1 MDMKTIDDRTIFIQ
15 ACGQVIRLPNQ
26 EDSVKPDDYLMVNV
40 FKYILDYSSGE
51 TINTVYRANSNCYNA
66 LGMFEFRHL
75 QDFSPYIHSILK
87 EIFPKGGKC

>member
-40 FKYILDYSSGE
+40 FKYILDYSLR
-51 TINTVYRANSNCYNA
+51 IY
-66 LGMFEFRHL
+66 
-75 QDFSPYIHSILK
+75 K
-87 EIFPKGGKC
+87 EINVKKYKKNIIY

>member
-1 MDMKTIDDRTIFIQ
+1 M
-15 ACGQVIRLPNQ
+15 
-26 EDSVKPDDYLMVNV
+26 VKV
-40 FKYILDYSSGE
+40 FEYILQHSSGE

-75 QDFSPYIHSILK
+75 QDFSPHIHLILK